1 MEQIPNDLL
10 AKIQKI
16 INFQES
22 SEAIGNKEQVET
34 AAHQLQKLLMKH
46 NLDLDQVKAQSIAS
60 KVNVS
65 IEAVWINTEE
75 KTKHSES
82 AWIQKLYMSVARNN
96 LCKVLWTSGQY
107 MVNIVGHSHNVALVN
122 YICDQL
128 IDKIRIT
135 EKLAWK
141 HYFNQPSAY
150 EKRGT
155 FRRGFLEGATYGIGS
170 RLDREYNT
178 MANHDDNPFGI
189 VIRDKSKEVNEW
201 LWDKYPW
208 MKPGYVDPDADE
220 EPSDEDIKKK
230 RPKKIKIRKGPRG
243 NSSRHGWNIG
253 YDIGG
258 KLAINKGMEGDKT
271 KGQIN

>member
-46 NLDLDQVKAQSIAS
+46 NLDLDQVKAQSIAN
-60 KVNVS
+60 KVNIS
-65 IEAVWINTEE
+65 IEGVWVNTES

-82 AWIQKLYMSVARNN
+82 AWVQILYMGVARNN

-107 MVNIVGHSHNVALVN
+107 MVHIVGHSHNVALVN

-141 HYFNQPSAY
+141 HYYKNLGDTG

-155 FRRGFLEGATYGIGS
+155 FRRGFLEGAARGVS
-170 RLDREYNT
+170 HRLDREYNE
-178 MANHDDNPFGI
+178 MEDHADNPFGLM
-189 VIRDKSKEVNEW
+189 IRDKGKEVNEW

-208 MKPGYVDPDADE
+208 MNPDYVDPDE
-220 EPSDEDIKKK
+220 PEPSEEDIKKK
-230 RPKKIKIRKGPRG
+230 RPKKIKIRKGPRR
-243 NSSRHGWNIG
+243 NSSTHGWHMG

-258 KLAINKGMEGDKT
+258 KLAINKGMDGGKS